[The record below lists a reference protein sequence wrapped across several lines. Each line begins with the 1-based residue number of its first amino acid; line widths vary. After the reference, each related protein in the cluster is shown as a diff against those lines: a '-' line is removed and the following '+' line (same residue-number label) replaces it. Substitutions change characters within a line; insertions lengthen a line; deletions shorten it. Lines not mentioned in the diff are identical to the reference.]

1 MKPKLYPLECYF
13 QSIDHQFELF
23 HGDVSECLKNMNTQ
37 FDVIFADP
45 PYFLSRGYSLKI
57 NGEWKSFEKGEWDRV
72 TSFDDINEFNRRWL
86 SACRNVLK
94 EDGTIWV
101 SGTYH
106 NIFSVATCLV
116 ELGFKVLNIIV
127 WQKSDAKPTLSRNY
141 FNFTTE
147 YLVWARKSEKNSHY
161 FNCDLMEQLN
171 GGARMGDVWRIPFV
185 ASWEMKQGKHP
196 TQKPLRLLYRII
208 LSSSRKG
215 ETILDPFAGSCTT
228 GIAANLLGRKFVGI
242 DQNKEFLDYAI
253 KRKHEIEDEYV
264 ANVMRKKMS
273 ENPEEVM
280 VIVNHA
286 RPDLYG
292 KMLETGICYLRA
304 GDSKGSLLVTP
315 GFERLQYV
323 LLHTNGENCQL
334 FKLKTKGHFQ
344 IWTRETLQ
352 RYGFNPRA
360 ANYYV
365 VLHFDASKPM
375 AMKTCPSLKE
385 DKYTFKAKIRPLSDF
400 MGIK

>member
-1 MKPKLYPLECYF
+1 MDSYF
-13 QSIDHQFELF
+13 QSYDHQFELF
-23 HGDVSECLKNMNTQ
+23 QGDATECLKNMSTQ
-37 FDVIFADP
+37 FDMIFADP
-45 PYFLSRGYSLKI
+45 PYFLSRGYSSKI

-72 TSFDDINEFNRRWL
+72 TSLDNINEFNQRWL

-94 EDGTIWV
+94 DDGTIWV

-147 YLVWARKSEKNSHY
+147 YLVWARKSEKVPHY

-185 ASWEMKQGKHP
+185 ASWEMKQGMHP

-208 LSSSRKG
+208 LSSTRER

-242 DQNKEFLDYAI
+242 DQCKEFLDYAI
-253 KRKHEIEDEYV
+253 KRKHEIEDESV
-264 ANVMRKKMS
+264 AEDMLKKMA

-280 VIVNHA
+280 VMVNHA
-286 RPDLYG
+286 RPDLRK
-292 KMLETGICYLRA
+292 KMIEKGICYLRA

-334 FKLKTKGHFQ
+334 FKLKTRGHFQ
-344 IWTRETLQ
+344 IWTRETLEQ
-352 RYGFNPRA
+352 YGFEPRSA
-360 ANYYV
+360 SYYV
-365 VLHFDASKPM
+365 VLHFDASKPIP
-375 AMKTCPSLKE
+375 MKKCPDLQENKF
-385 DKYTFKAKIRPLSDF
+385 TFRAKIRPLSDF

>member
-1 MKPKLYPLECYF
+1 MERYF
-13 QSIDHQFELF
+13 LSSDNAFELY
-23 HGDVSECLKNMNTQ
+23 HGDATEVLSRLEGAC
-37 FDVIFADP
+37 DVVFADP
-45 PYFLSRGYSLKI
+45 PYFLSRGYSSKI

-72 TSFDDINEFNRRWL
+72 TSLDSINKFNRCWL

-94 EDGTIWV
+94 DSGTIWV

-147 YLVWARKSEKNSHY
+147 YIVWARKNEKVTHY
-161 FNCDLMEQLN
+161 FNCDLMEQIN
-171 GGARMGDVWRIPFV
+171 GGTRMSDVWRIPFIS
-185 ASWEMKQGKHP
+185 SWEMRLGQHP

-208 LSSSRKG
+208 LASTREG

-228 GIAANLLGRKFVGI
+228 GIAANLLGRKFIGI
-242 DQNKEFLDYAI
+242 DQSQEFLDYGI
-253 KRKHEIEDEYV
+253 RRKQEIEDPARAEW
-264 ANVMRKKMS
+264 MLKKMS

-280 VIVNHA
+280 VMVNHA
-286 RPDLYG
+286 RPDLYK
-292 KMLETGICYLRA
+292 KMIETGICYLRA

-315 GFERLQYV
+315 GFERLNYV
-323 LLHTNGENCQL
+323 LLHTNGENAQL

-352 RYGFNPRA
+352 HYGFDPRSA
-360 ANYYV
+360 AYYV
-365 VLHFDASKPM
+365 VLHFDLTKPIT
-375 AMKTCPSLKE
+375 MKCCPDLKE
-385 DKYTFKAKIRPLSDF
+385 DKYTFAAKIRPLSDF
-400 MGIK
+400 IGIK

>member
-1 MKPKLYPLECYF
+1 MESYF
-13 QSIDHQFELF
+13 QSNDHQFELF
-23 HGDVSECLKNMNTQ
+23 QGDATECLINTSTQ
-37 FDVIFADP
+37 FDMIFADP
-45 PYFLSRGYSLKI
+45 PYFLSRGYSSKI
-57 NGEWKSFEKGEWDRV
+57 NGEWKSFEKGEWDRA
-72 TSFDDINEFNRRWL
+72 TSLDNINEFNRCWL

-94 EDGTIWV
+94 DDGTIWV

-147 YLVWARKSEKNSHY
+147 YLVWARKSEKVPHY

-208 LSSSRKG
+208 LSSTREG

-228 GIAANLLGRKFVGI
+228 GIAANLLGRKFIGI
-242 DQNKEFLDYAI
+242 DQSKEFLDYAI
-253 KRKHEIEDEYV
+253 KRKHEIEDESV
-264 ANVMRKKMS
+264 ANVMLKKMS

-280 VIVNHA
+280 VMVNHA
-286 RPDLYG
+286 RPDLRK
-292 KMLETGICYLRA
+292 KMIETGICYLRA

-323 LLHTNGENCQL
+323 LLHTNGEDCQL

-344 IWTRETLQ
+344 IWTRETLEQ
-352 RYGFNPRA
+352 YGFEPRSA
-360 ANYYV
+360 SYYV
-365 VLHFDASKPM
+365 VLHFDASKPIP
-375 AMKTCPSLKE
+375 MKKCPDLQKN
-385 DKYTFKAKIRPLSDF
+385 KFTFQAKIRPLSDF